1 MGSNTMAEKQG
12 TSDWKKLY
20 DNVNPEELPWFSEN
34 LDNDLEYILRKTN
47 IVKGDV
53 LDIGTGP
60 GTQAIELAGRG
71 FEVTATDISDSAIQ
85 KAKERAAL
93 EKRVVKFIPDDIL
106 ETKLTDNFDFVFDRG
121 CFHVLPP
128 DRRKDYVKATQELL
142 KPSGWLFLKCFSQLE
157 PGDYGPYRLSPE
169 EIRNVFQSPFIV
181 HSIKDTVFIGN
192 QQPPPKALFCVIQK
206 GS

>member
-1 MGSNTMAEKQG
+1 MADKQG
-12 TSDWKKLY
+12 TSDWNKMY
-20 DNVNPEELPWFSEN
+20 DDVNPEELPWFNEN
-34 LDNDLEYILRKTN
+34 LDHDLEDVLREMNMAEGN
-47 IVKGDV
+47 I

-60 GTQAIELAGRG
+60 GTQAIELAGKG

-93 EKRVVKFIPDDIL
+93 KERVVRFITDDIL
-106 ETKLTDNFDFVFDRG
+106 ETKLTENFDFLFDRG
-121 CFHVLPP
+121 CFHILPP
-128 DRRKDYVKATQELL
+128 DRRKDYVKAAQELL

-169 EIRNVFQSPFIV
+169 EIRTEFQTPFII

>member
-1 MGSNTMAEKQG
+1 MAEIQG
-12 TSDWKKLY
+12 TSDWNKFY
-20 DNVNPEELPWFSEN
+20 DDVDPEELPWFNEH
-34 LDNDLEYILRKTN
+34 LDHDLEDVLKKLN
-47 IVKGDV
+47 ITEGNI

-85 KAKERAAL
+85 KAIERAAV
-93 EKRVVKFIPDDIL
+93 EERVVKFINDDIL
-106 ETKLTDNFDFVFDRG
+106 ETKLTENFDFVFDRG
-121 CFHVLPP
+121 CFHVFPP
-128 DRRKDYVKATQELL
+128 DRRGDYVKTIQKLL
-142 KPSGWLFLKCFSQLE
+142 KPSGWLFLKSFSQLE

-169 EIRNVFQSPFIV
+169 EIRDVFQSPFTI
-181 HSIKDTVFIGN
+181 HSIKDTIFIGN

>member
-1 MGSNTMAEKQG
+1 MSEKQ
-12 TSDWKKLY
+12 SSSEWNKMY
-20 DNVNPEELPWFSEN
+20 DDLNPEDLPWFSTN
-34 LDNDLEYILRKTN
+34 LDHDLEDVIKELN
-47 IVKGDV
+47 IAEGAV

-71 FEVTATDISDSAIQ
+71 FMVTATDISDSAIQ

-93 EKRVVKFIPDDIL
+93 EERVVKFITDDIL
-106 ETKLTDNFDFVFDRG
+106 ETKLAEHFDFIFDRG

-128 DRRKDYVKATQELL
+128 DRRRDYAKATHKLL
-142 KPSGWLFLKCFSQLE
+142 KPSGWLLLKCFSQLE

-169 EIRNVFQSPFIV
+169 EIRDVFQFPFIIL
-181 HSIKDTVFIGN
+181 SIKDTVFIGN
-192 QQPPPKALFCVIQK
+192 QQPPPKALFCGIQK

>member
-1 MGSNTMAEKQG
+1 MAEKQG
-12 TSDWKKLY
+12 ISNWKKLY
-20 DNVNPEELPWFSEN
+20 DEVSPEELPWFSAN
-34 LDNDLEYILRKTN
+34 LDHDLEDVLNELKIAE
-47 IVKGDV
+47 GDI

-71 FEVTATDISDSAIQ
+71 FEVTATDISDTAIQ

-93 EKRVVKFIPDDIL
+93 EERTVNFITDDIL
-106 ETKLTDNFDFVFDRG
+106 ETKLAQKFDIIFDRG

-128 DRRKDYVKATQELL
+128 DRRKDYVRATLGLL

-169 EIRNVFQSPFIV
+169 EIRNVFQSPFII
-181 HSIKDTVFIGN
+181 HSIKDTIFIGN
-192 QQPPPKALFCVIQK
+192 QQPPPKSLFSVIQK